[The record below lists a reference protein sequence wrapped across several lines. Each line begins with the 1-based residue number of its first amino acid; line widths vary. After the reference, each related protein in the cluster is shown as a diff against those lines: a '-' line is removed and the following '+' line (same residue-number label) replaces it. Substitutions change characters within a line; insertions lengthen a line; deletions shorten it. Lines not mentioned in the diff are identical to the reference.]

1 MRQPEHPCPAV
12 LAGHRSRVVEPI
24 LAGTV
29 TAFDIEDLRF
39 CRDLGL
45 VDHSQPLQIANA
57 IYREVIARKL
67 TAAVQ
72 AGIPLAAHRWR
83 TADDRLDVDKVR
95 QGLVEFWLEH
105 AEGFVKTEDYHE
117 VAAQL
122 VVMAYL
128 QTAVNGGGHI
138 LREYAAGT
146 GRIDIVIKWPVAD
159 EHGKVDLYGR
169 YFENHL
175 FELKVWYE
183 DRADPTEAALEQ
195 VDA

>member
-1 MRQPEHPCPAV
+1 M
-12 LAGHRSRVVEPI
+12 
-24 LAGTV
+24 
-29 TAFDIEDLRF
+29 
-39 CRDLGL
+39 
-45 VDHSQPLQIANA
+45 
-57 IYREVIARKL
+57 
-67 TAAVQ
+67 Q

-183 DRADPTEAALEQ
+183 DRADPSGQALAQ
-195 VDA
+195 VDAYLQRVSCVSASVLAFDRRDATLARKWRQRLVVAEEAPLVQGLSVWMRRM